1 MILLGLLSASTAQK
15 PATAV
20 PQQIISAPIPEVKP
34 NPVVAPTPTEQK
46 LAPASP
52 ITPVI
57 EQTAPIE
64 EEPLVTPI
72 AAGDSDLWPQVVKQ
86 IQPLSAQALVSQHCR
101 LLSFDGSLARVTI
114 TSQQLLKLAQNKI
127 PSIEA
132 AFQKL
137 VPQKVK
143 VVLEVG
149 GESKPAPP
157 LEQPRS
163 PIFSPPPQPKA
174 PELPVV
180 KSPPIPENVEE
191 VAAPIADL
199 AVEVVDD
206 KLQQASQSLAE
217 AFKGEK
223 VEFSLN
229 APYSSATSAT
239 IPVAQIASSAIAW
252 EEEEEEEF

>member
-1 MILLGLLSASTAQK
+1 M
-15 PATAV
+15 
-20 PQQIISAPIPEVKP
+20 
-34 NPVVAPTPTEQK
+34 
-46 LAPASP
+46 
-52 ITPVI
+52 
-57 EQTAPIE
+57 
-64 EEPLVTPI
+64 
-72 AAGDSDLWPQVVKQ
+72 
-86 IQPLSAQALVSQHCR
+86 
-101 LLSFDGSLARVTI
+101 
-114 TSQQLLKLAQNKI
+114 
-127 PSIEA
+127 
-132 AFQKL
+132 
-137 VPQKVK
+137 PQKVK